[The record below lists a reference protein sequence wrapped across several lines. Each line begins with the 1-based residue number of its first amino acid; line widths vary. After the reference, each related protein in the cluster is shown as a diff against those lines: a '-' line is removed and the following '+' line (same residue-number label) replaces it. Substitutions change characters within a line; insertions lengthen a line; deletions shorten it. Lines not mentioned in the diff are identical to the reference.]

1 MSLTVLVAPSGFKE
15 SLGAPQVA
23 AAIAEGIRAALPEA
37 RIITAPMVDGGEGF
51 TEALVEMTG
60 GEMRRLGVTGPVGDP
75 VESHFGFL
83 GGCEQ
88 RTAVLEMAA
97 AAGLRLVPRHARDP
111 RYTTSYGVGQLIRAA
126 LDAGAERI
134 LLGCGDSGINDG
146 GAGMA
151 QALGACLLDEEGEQI
166 GFGGAELARLR
177 RIDLSQLDPRLARV
191 QIDAAVNWHNVL
203 LGPRGVARVF
213 GPQKGA
219 TPEMVVELEQALINY
234 AAIIERDVGVEIGH
248 QPGSG
253 ASGGLGTG
261 LAALL
266 GGKLHP
272 RYDIVMRYIDLDALL
287 RQADLVFTAEGS
299 LDGQTPWGK
308 VPCEVAKRAKQYGLP
323 VFALAGTLGSDASVT
338 LKHGIDAYFSIV
350 ERPCSLQESMEHS
363 YEQVAHCAEQAMR
376 TIWSAFTLTSTRLYW
391 RQATAAFERNAAHSV

>member
-15 SLGAPQVA
+15 SLDAPHVA
-23 AAIAEGIRAALPEA
+23 DAIATGIRAALPDV
-37 RIITAPMVDGGEGF
+37 RILAVPMVDGGEGF
-51 TEALVEMTG
+51 TVALVEMTG
-60 GEMRRLGVTGPVGDP
+60 GELHRVTVTGPTGDA
-75 VESHFGFL
+75 VDAHFGFL
-83 GGCEQ
+83 GGAER

-134 LLGCGDSGINDG
+134 LVGCGDSGINDG

-151 QALGACLLDEEGEQI
+151 QALGAQLLDHEGEQI
-166 GFGGAELARLR
+166 GFGGAELARLC
-177 RIDLSQLDPRLARV
+177 RIDLSLLDPRLAHV

-219 TPEMVVELEQALINY
+219 TPEMVEALEQALTNY
-234 AAIIERDVGVEIGH
+234 ANIISRDVGVDIGD

-253 ASGGLGTG
+253 ASGGLGAG

-266 GGKLHP
+266 GGTLHP
-272 RYDIVMRYIDLDALL
+272 RYDIVMQYIELDAMLQ
-287 RQADLVFTAEGS
+287 QADLVFTAEGS

-308 VPCEVAKRAKQYGLP
+308 VPCEVAKRAKRYGLP
-323 VFALAGTLGSDASVT
+323 VFALAGTLGKDADVT
-338 LKHGIDAYFSIV
+338 LQHGIDAYFSIV
-350 ERPCSLQESMEHS
+350 ERPCSLQESIEHS
-363 YEQVAHCAEQAMR
+363 YEQVVHCAEQAMR
-376 TIWSAFTLTSTRLYW
+376 TIWSGVTLITARPAPH
-391 RQATAAFERNAAHSV
+391 QAVMAAEPAEVHE

>member
-1 MSLTVLVAPSGFKE
+1 MSLNVLVAPSGFKE

-23 AAIAEGIRAALPEA
+23 AAIAEGVRSALPEA
-37 RIITAPMVDGGEGF
+37 RILMAPMVDGGEGF
-51 TEALVEMTG
+51 TEALVEITG
-60 GEMRRLGVTGPVGDP
+60 GQIHRVTVAGPIGEP
-75 VESHFGFL
+75 VAAHFGFL
-83 GGCEQ
+83 GGGET

-111 RYTTSYGVGQLIRAA
+111 RYTTSYGVGQLIGAA

-151 QALGACLLDEEGEQI
+151 QALGARLLDECDEQI
-166 GFGGAELARLR
+166 GFGGAELAHLR
-177 RIDLSQLDPRLARV
+177 RIDLSALDPRLSRV
-191 QIDAAVNWHNVL
+191 HIDAAVNWHNVL
-203 LGPRGVARVF
+203 LGPSGVARVF

-219 TPEMVVELEQALINY
+219 TPEMVEELEAALHNY
-234 AAIIERDVGVEIGH
+234 AALIQRDVGVDIGN

-253 ASGGLGTG
+253 ASGGLGAG

-266 GGKLHP
+266 GGTLHP
-272 RYDIVMRYIDLDALL
+272 RYDIVMRYIQLDAMLE
-287 RQADLVFTAEGS
+287 QADLVFTAEGS

-308 VPCEVAKRAKQYGLP
+308 VPCEVAKRAKRYGLP
-323 VFALAGTLGSDASVT
+323 VFALAGTLGEDASVT

-350 ERPCSLQESMEHS
+350 ERPCSLQESIDHS

-376 TIWSAFTLTSTRLYW
+376 TLWSGFTLTAAGRLA
-391 RQATAAFERNAAHSV
+391 QVAS